1 MSNKEEAK
9 DLFEYNPENIQK
21 QLGWIDT
28 LSRTITEIGKT
39 FSKKKSADIGGIR
52 TFVLLDILSRI
63 NFNLEGLVQL
73 YKQFIVQQDMR
84 VPINLLY
91 RGCLADVLTGL
102 YFLDF
107 LSDEKSFINEIEVM
121 NLDYAKYSKF
131 VIENEPKLIK
141 TMPDEEIESYINKM
155 KIDYISENSLLFNS
169 LLDWK
174 LKSPSALRINSQN
187 KFFKNKADR
196 NISIKEST
204 KYDTILNNN
213 EIKHLAPAYLLFRY
227 FSQYQHYTFNGRGTL
242 GIEPEVDIKYYYI
255 SIMLICET
263 AYIMLKVIG
272 VSDKFLLSLKSIS
285 EELVQMECKSQ

>member
-1 MSNKEEAK
+1 MKEAK

-21 QLGWIDT
+21 QLDWIDT

-39 FSKKKSADIGGIR
+39 FDKKKSDEIGGIR
-52 TFVLLDILSRI
+52 TFVLLDILSRL

-84 VPINLLY
+84 VPINMLY

-102 YFLDF
+102 YFLNF

-141 TMPDEEIESYINKM
+141 TMPDEEIESYIHDM
-155 KIDYISENSLLFNS
+155 KKKYINENHELFVN
-169 LLDWK
+169 LTDWK
-174 LKSPSALRINSQN
+174 PKNPSVLRLQSQN
-187 KFFKNKADR
+187 KFFNSKKER
-196 NISIKEST
+196 NSNITELS
-204 KYDTILNNN
+204 KYNTILSNI

-227 FSQYQHYTFNGRGTL
+227 FSQYQHYTYNGRGTL
-242 GIEPEVDIKYYYI
+242 GIDPELEIRHYYI
-255 SIMLICET
+255 SIMLINET
-263 AYIMLKVIG
+263 ARMMLKVIG
-272 VSDKFLLSLKSIS
+272 VHDKFLLPLKSIS
-285 EELVQMECKSQ
+285 EELVQMELKSQ